1 LESGLLGEFVFNPSR
16 SINEIHKHKTLSSK
30 NYSENE
36 NENESKVGIK
46 RTMPTPAIVM
56 VVSGDGKDGI
66 FIRVVY
72 RVCVCKF
79 VSNEKVK
86 KDVSEIPLP

>member
-1 LESGLLGEFVFNPSR
+1 
-16 SINEIHKHKTLSSK
+16 
-30 NYSENE
+30 
-36 NENESKVGIK
+36 
-46 RTMPTPAIVM
+46 MPTPAIVM

>member
-1 LESGLLGEFVFNPSR
+1 MGEFVFNPSR

-30 NYSENE
+30 NYSSENE

-46 RTMPTPAIVM
+46 RTMPTPARVM

-72 RVCVCKF
+72 RVCVC
-79 VSNEKVK
+79 VN
-86 KDVSEIPLP
+86 L